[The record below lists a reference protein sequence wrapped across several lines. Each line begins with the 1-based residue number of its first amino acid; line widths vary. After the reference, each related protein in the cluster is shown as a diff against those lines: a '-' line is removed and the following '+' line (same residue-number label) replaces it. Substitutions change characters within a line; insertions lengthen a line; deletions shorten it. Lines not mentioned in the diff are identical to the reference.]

1 MMYLNVEDDC
11 FGAAGLGEPDDSFLE
26 DVKVFPMLA
35 NDKTCTHSKHDKQEK
50 NKRKY
55 YGIRLDKAI

>member
-35 NDKTCTHSKHDKQEK
+35 NDKTCTHSKHDK
-50 NKRKY
+50 
-55 YGIRLDKAI
+55 